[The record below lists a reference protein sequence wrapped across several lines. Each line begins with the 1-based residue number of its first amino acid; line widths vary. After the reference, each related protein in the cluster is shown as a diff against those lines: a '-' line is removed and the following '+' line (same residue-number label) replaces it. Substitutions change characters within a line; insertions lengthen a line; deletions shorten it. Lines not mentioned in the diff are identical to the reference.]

1 MGKSAQRKRNE
12 AEIGRANQEF
22 DKSREQ
28 LKDFKFSDTYAGL
41 DATTAQAGTLGE
53 AATYDAAQAQVG
65 QLGPAGGYT
74 AQGYTAAQ
82 AQAAQAAKTDLG
94 EGTGRTNQF
103 NQLQVGTAAADLQAR
118 ETDESLAAALESG
131 AITGGAGATALARQS
146 AQSKA
151 GISANIQQQEL
162 ANQQARAQ
170 GETSVQQEAS
180 LKVCCCST
188 YL

>member
-12 AEIGRANQEF
+12 AEIRSSSAEF
-22 DKSREQ
+22 DKTRAQ
-28 LKDFKFSDTYAGL
+28 LKDFQFEDKFAGL
-41 DATTAQAGTLGE
+41 EAQQAQAGTLGGPS
-53 AATYDAAQAQVG
+53 TYDAAQAQVG

-131 AITGGAGATALARQS
+131 AITGGACL
-146 AQSKA
+146 
-151 GISANIQQQEL
+151 L
-162 ANQQARAQ
+162 Y
-170 GETSVQQEAS
+170 TSPS
-180 LKVCCCST
+180 PRD
-188 YL
+188 